1 MFRPDRPRALLLA
14 LSLLAAG
21 CTQHMAIQPSYRTY
35 QPSDQFADGASAR
48 PIPDDTVA
56 RGHAETDTA
65 LYAGKDSTG
74 QDATTFPY
82 PITAEI
88 LQRGQDRYDIYC
100 SVCHG
105 FAGDGD
111 GVVVQRGF
119 NPPPSYHTDQL
130 RSAPVGHFFQVIT
143 NGFGAM
149 PSYADQIPV
158 DDRWAIVAY
167 IRALQLSQDATLD
180 DVPPDV
186 RSQLEQQP

>member
-1 MFRPDRPRALLLA
+1 
-14 LSLLAAG
+14 
-21 CTQHMAIQPSYRTY
+21 MAIQPRYRTY

-56 RGHAETDTA
+56 RGHAETDTL
-65 LYAGKDSTG
+65 LYAGKNSNG
-74 QDATTFPY
+74 QDTTTFPY
-82 PITAEI
+82 PISSGI
-88 LQRGQDRYDIYC
+88 LQRGQDRYNIYC

-105 FAGDGD
+105 YAGDGD

-119 NPPPSYHTDQL
+119 NPPPSYHTDRL

-186 RSQLEQQP
+186 RNQLEQQP